1 MKADEIV
8 EFVVRKAKKAGATDS
23 VSQVRESHW
32 SMIRFTNNGVTVS
45 KVVKDTSV
53 GIFLFIKEKRA
64 GSVISNVSEEAIE
77 KAVFDVAKMAKLSP
91 SGGTYAPLPK
101 GKFKYNKKL
110 LEVGKA
116 TAKIEKPPEV
126 VKDAIDSA
134 RSAGAARVAGSL
146 TSETVRLTQRSSGG
160 PNGSYRATSYNLNVR
175 AFADGE
181 STGQF
186 AAAANSLDGLDGRE
200 IGRVAGDVAKRAL
213 NAEPAQ
219 PGKFDVVFGPMTTA
233 DLIEEMAGA
242 ASAFYVDAGMS
253 FFTGKLSQDVA
264 PSHFS
269 LVDDATAP
277 SSPGAVPF
285 DDEGVPTQANPI
297 VNNGK
302 LLTFL
307 HNSTTATKMKTNT
320 TASAGLVIP
329 KPFSLQ
335 VSSGN
340 GTIEDLVSKVDEGLY
355 VTNNWYLRYQNQRS
369 GDFSTILRDGLFMIK
384 HGQVAGPVR
393 GLRLTDNLVRMLG
406 NVEATGSKRYWIKW
420 WEVDTP
426 VLAPAMLVR
435 GVRFT
440 RPTI

>member
-8 EFVVRKAKKAGATDS
+8 EFVIKRAKKAGATDS
-23 VSQVRESHW
+23 VSQVRESYW

-45 KVVKDTSV
+45 KLVKDVSV
-53 GIFLFIKEKRA
+53 SMFLFIKERRA
-64 GSVISNVSEEAIE
+64 GSVISSVSEDAIE
-77 KAVFDVAKMAKLSP
+77 EAVSDVARMAKLSP
-91 SGGTYAPLPK
+91 LGGTYAPLPK
-101 GKFKYNKKL
+101 GKVKYNKKL
-110 LEVGKA
+110 LDVGKA

-126 VKDAIDSA
+126 VKDAIESA

-146 TSETVRLTQRSSGG
+146 TSETVKLTQRSSAG
-160 PNGSYRATSYNLNVR
+160 PSGFWRSTSHNLNVR

-186 AAAANSLDGLDGRE
+186 AIAANSLEDIDGTE
-200 IGRVAGDVAKRAL
+200 IGKVAGDVAKRAL
-213 NAEPAQ
+213 HAEPAQ
-219 PGKFDVVFGPMTTA
+219 PGTFDVVFGPMTTG

-253 FFTGKLSQDVA
+253 FFTGKIGQDVA

-269 LVDDATAP
+269 LVDDATDP
-277 SSPGAVPF
+277 SSPGATPF
-285 DDEGVPTQANPI
+285 DDEGVPTQVNPI
-297 VNNGK
+297 VNNGR
-302 LLTFL
+302 LSTFL
-307 HNSTTATKMKTNT
+307 HNSTTAAKMKTRT
-320 TASAGLVIP
+320 TANAGLVIP
-329 KPFSLQ
+329 RPFSIQ
-335 VSSGN
+335 VSAGN
-340 GTIEDLVSKVDEGLY
+340 GTIEDLVSKVDDGLY

-369 GDFSTILRDGLFMIK
+369 GDFSTILRDGLFKIK

-393 GLRLTDNLVRMLG
+393 GLRLTDNLVKMLG

-440 RPTI
+440 KPTV